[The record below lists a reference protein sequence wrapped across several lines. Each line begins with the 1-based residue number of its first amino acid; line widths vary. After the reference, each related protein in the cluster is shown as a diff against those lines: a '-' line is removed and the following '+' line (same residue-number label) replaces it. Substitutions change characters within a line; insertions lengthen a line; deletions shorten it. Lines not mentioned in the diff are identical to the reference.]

1 MLFILTGN
9 GYIFNELK
17 WYAKFLGFNFYTI
30 HKTHKSEK
38 SFGIL
43 NF

>member
-9 GYIFNELK
+9 GFIFNELK
-17 WYAKFLGFNFYTI
+17 WYAKFLGFNLYNTQ
-30 HKTHKSEK
+30 THKSKK